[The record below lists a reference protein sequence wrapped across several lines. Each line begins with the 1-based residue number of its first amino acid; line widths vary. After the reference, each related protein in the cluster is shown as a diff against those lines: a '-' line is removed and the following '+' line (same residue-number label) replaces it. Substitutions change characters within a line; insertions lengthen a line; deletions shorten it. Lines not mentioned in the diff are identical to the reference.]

1 MRGESCVA
9 GMKEL
14 RDLERTIAKRAAI
27 VLAVAGPLLAA
38 AGHHRVALGGIAGT
52 LFGLA
57 SFHLLGTAI
66 GDAVSAGPAKAQTKA
81 GLTYLARY
89 ALTAVILYW
98 ALRNDIG
105 LFLGTAAGMV
115 MVKFVILLT
124 GILGPL

>member
-1 MRGESCVA
+1 
-9 GMKEL
+9 MKEV

-27 VLAVAGPLLAA
+27 VLAVAVPLLAA
-38 AGHHRVALGGIAGT
+38 GGLHRVAIGGLAGT

-57 SFHLLGTAI
+57 SFHLLGAAI
-66 GDAVSAGPAKAQTKA
+66 GAAVTAGPVRAQTKA

-89 ALTAVILYW
+89 ALTALVLYW
-98 ALRNDIG
+98 ALRSDVG